1 MNIDNLL
8 SHIRFLVPEGFAA
21 DWDNSGIQI
30 AGTRAEVKK
39 IALALDPAP
48 ARMEECLAW
57 GADFVLTHHPLYF
70 KPKSAGANGPYMDML
85 RRFIPGGAW
94 LYAAHTSLDCRPE
107 GPAFWLGRELKLE
120 NRATVEAN
128 RSFPVREVF
137 FQAPSRFTEREARP
151 LAEMRGV
158 HALSQTAAGEV
169 RVVAEESA
177 LPEIYEQFRAVFADK
192 PIEYYTRRLESPAVT
207 VGFGEVG
214 DLPQPMAYEEFA
226 RRLEA
231 VLFAHQQPAMA
242 AVPGA
247 AAVAWSEC
255 GPRPE
260 AIRRV
265 AYCTGSGGSLIPA
278 AFAAGADVF
287 ICGDVK
293 HHAAMDS
300 PGLVLDVSHFLLEEE
315 MVRLFAL
322 ELQKDFGREA
332 EVRFFPGENP
342 FRFRLVG

>member
-1 MNIDNLL
+1 MNIDKLL
-8 SHIRFLVPEGFAA
+8 SRIRFLVSEAFAA

-48 ARMEECLAW
+48 ARMDECLAW

-70 KPKSAGANGPYMDML
+70 KPKAPNANGPHMDML
-85 RRFIPGGAW
+85 RRFIPAGAW
-94 LYAAHTSLDCRPE
+94 LYAAHTSLDCRPD

-120 NRATVEAN
+120 NRAGVEVN
-128 RSFPVREVF
+128 HSFPVRELF

-151 LAEMRGV
+151 LAEMTGI

-169 RVVAEESA
+169 RVVADESA
-177 LPEIYEQFRAVFADK
+177 LPDIREQFRAVFADK
-192 PIEYYTRRLESPAVT
+192 PIEYYTRRLESPATT
-207 VGFGEVG
+207 VSFGEIG
-214 DLPQPMAYEEFA
+214 DLPEPMTYEDFA
-226 RRLEA
+226 RRLET
-231 VLFAHQQPAMA
+231 VLFKNQPAMA
-242 AVPGA
+242 AVSGKTS
-247 AAVAWSEC
+247 VAWSEC

-260 AIRRV
+260 SIRRV
-265 AYCTGSGGSLIPA
+265 AYCTGSGGSLIPET
-278 AFAAGADVF
+278 FAAGADVY

-315 MVRLFAL
+315 MVRLFAQ

-342 FRFRLVG
+342 FRFRLLA